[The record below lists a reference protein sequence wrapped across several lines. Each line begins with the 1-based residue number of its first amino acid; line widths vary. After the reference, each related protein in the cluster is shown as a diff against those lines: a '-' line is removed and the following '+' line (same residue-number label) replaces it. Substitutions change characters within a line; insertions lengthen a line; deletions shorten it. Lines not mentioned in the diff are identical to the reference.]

1 MKIICIIPA
10 YNEEKN
16 ISKTVSSAKKYI
28 NDILV
33 VNDGSKDNT
42 KKLAKEAGAR
52 VINHIINR
60 GQGASLETGNEYAR
74 RRNYDI
80 VVHFD
85 ADGQFLAEEIPDILE
100 PIIKDAYPIS
110 FGSRFLDKKSQ
121 LPWFKKHIIM
131 RLAKAINYI
140 FLGVQTS
147 DPQSGF
153 RAMNKE
159 ALKKIRIENDG
170 MAHCSEILAKTH
182 KYGFVFK
189 EVPITVIYNEFGQS
203 LGSGFKTI
211 KDLLIN
217 KINK

>member
-1 MKIICIIPA
+1 MKILCIIPA
-10 YNEEKN
+10 FNEEKN
-16 ISKTVSSAKKYI
+16 IAKTAKSAKKYI
-28 NDILV
+28 NDVLV
-33 VNDGSKDNT
+33 VNDGSKDKT
-42 KKLAKEAGAR
+42 KELAEELGAM
-52 VINHIINR
+52 VISHIINR
-60 GQGASLETGNEYAR
+60 GQGAALETGNEYAR
-74 RRNYDI
+74 RNNYDV

-100 PIIKDAYPIS
+100 PIIKDAYAVS
-110 FGSRFLDKKSQ
+110 FGSRFLSKKSEI
-121 LPWFKKHIIM
+121 PWFKKHVIM

-140 FLGVQTS
+140 FLGVNTS

-159 ALKKIRIENDG
+159 ALRKIKIEHDG
-170 MAHCSEILAKTH
+170 MAHCSEILAKTN
-182 KYGFVFK
+182 KYGLVFK